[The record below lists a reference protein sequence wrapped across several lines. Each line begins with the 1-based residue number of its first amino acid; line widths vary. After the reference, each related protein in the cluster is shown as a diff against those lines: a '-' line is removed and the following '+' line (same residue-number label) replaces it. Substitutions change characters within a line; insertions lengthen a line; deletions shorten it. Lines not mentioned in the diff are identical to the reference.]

1 MEMYMVHLTFVVPSS
16 PVVHFSSFT
25 FIVILERVKQSQ
37 AGI

>member
-16 PVVHFSSFT
+16 TVVHFSSFT